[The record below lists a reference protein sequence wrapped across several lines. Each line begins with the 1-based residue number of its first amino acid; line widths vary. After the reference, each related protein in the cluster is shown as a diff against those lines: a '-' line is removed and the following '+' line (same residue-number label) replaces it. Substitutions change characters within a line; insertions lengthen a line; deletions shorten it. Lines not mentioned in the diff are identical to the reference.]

1 MIFREAKMPLHC
13 ALELAP
19 PTNGKEEEMIGKK
32 NIAFG
37 FLYLVFTAALG
48 PYMIATEYSAVG
60 EAQNLKQTKLSALQ
74 EIVSNGYLDAELN
87 PLNAQQLA
95 QTNTG
100 AILALSASINSRGR
114 IDAIKGGPHAHGN
127 LEAVL
132 NILAGIVLCF
142 LAVPARFKQAIS
154 WVFIAG
160 ALLHSG
166 VLFLA
171 TAFQMPWAGAWL
183 ASPMAL
189 LGPILVLAG
198 FAMIGIATI
207 MGFRGELVR
216 D

>member
-1 MIFREAKMPLHC
+1 
-13 ALELAP
+13 
-19 PTNGKEEEMIGKK
+19 MIGKK

-37 FLYLVFTAALG
+37 FLYLVLTASLG
-48 PYMIATEYSAVG
+48 PYMIVSEFGSVA

-74 EIVSNGYLDAELN
+74 GISSNGFLDAELN
-87 PLNAQQLA
+87 PLSAEQLA

-100 AILALSASINSRGR
+100 AILALSASHNSRGR
-114 IDAIKGGPHAHGN
+114 VDAIKSGPHAHGN
-127 LEAVL
+127 LEATL
-132 NILAGIVLCF
+132 NIVAGIVLCF
-142 LAVPARFKQAIS
+142 LAVPAVFKQAIS

-166 VLFLA
+166 IWYLAAVL
-171 TAFQMPWAGAWL
+171 QMPWAGAWL
-183 ASPMAL
+183 TGPLAVV
-189 LGPILVLAG
+189 GPILVLAG